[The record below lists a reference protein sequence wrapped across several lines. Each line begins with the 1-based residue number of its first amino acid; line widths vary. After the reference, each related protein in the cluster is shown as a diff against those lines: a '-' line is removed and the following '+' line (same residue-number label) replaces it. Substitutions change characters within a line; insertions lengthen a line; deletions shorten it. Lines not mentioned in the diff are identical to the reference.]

1 LFRNTS
7 FQEKKI
13 KKKKKKKK
21 FTLFLSIFLIVL
33 NISMFLLWFFCE
45 IFTNWFIIK
54 YTSLKIDF
62 SKKSFAG
69 ICKLVTVFES
79 GK

>member
-1 LFRNTS
+1 
-7 FQEKKI
+7 
-13 KKKKKKKK
+13 
-21 FTLFLSIFLIVL
+21 
-33 NISMFLLWFFCE
+33 MFLLWFFCE